1 MAEISLRLVD
11 GGMVVEAELAGV
23 SPGAQSELEYA
34 LLQAGGSFGGRGI
47 RISAFRFRRDGRGLA
62 TLLRRTGAEIKMEA
76 AVEDLLRLQL
86 EEIRARLTA
95 GTDLRLLENTEVEA
109 AVRSTGRF
117 TRTLTDRQI
126 QNLGRLL
133 ALRHGANF
141 SVPGAGK
148 TATLLAIFESMR
160 GREGV
165 DRLLVVAPK
174 NAFLSWEQEIAECYR
189 GGQVPR
195 MARLSGGRRRV
206 ASALLA
212 DDAEILLVT
221 YQLLPNVIDLV
232 RTWAIKHHTHVA
244 LDESHRAKAGYA
256 GVYSTAALQLAESSV
271 RRDIM
276 SGTPLPHAPEDLRP
290 QLDFLWPGQRILPEL
305 RLLSESPPEIITEVE
320 ERLRPLYVRTT
331 KAELNLPPLEVR
343 PVPVRL
349 GPLQR
354 ELYEVLRSEAARAAA
369 GMGPRD
375 RRFFRMLGR
384 HVVRLIQVA
393 VNPMLLTQGEVVARN
408 ELEPTAQGMRA
419 WELLREL
426 ARYEQPIKVA
436 KAVELAEA
444 AIAQGERVLIWTTF
458 VLNLAAME
466 RLLQRHNPVVLFGQ
480 VPTGAAEDLDTRE
493 GRIRAFHEDQSCR
506 VMIAN
511 PAAAGEGISLH
522 HACRYAIYL
531 DRNFNAAHYLQSID
545 RIHRLGST
553 RATRVDILEAEGTI
567 DARIAERLRSKI
579 NAMAQIL
586 NDEGLRALAYD
597 PEDIVEDVEGGI
609 EFDDIEEI
617 VEHLCAAEGAD

>member
-1 MAEISLRLVD
+1 
-11 GGMVVEAELAGV
+11 
-23 SPGAQSELEYA
+23 
-34 LLQAGGSFGGRGI
+34 
-47 RISAFRFRRDGRGLA
+47 
-62 TLLRRTGAEIKMEA
+62 
-76 AVEDLLRLQL
+76 
-86 EEIRARLTA
+86 
-95 GTDLRLLENTEVEA
+95 
-109 AVRSTGRF
+109 
-117 TRTLTDRQI
+117 
-126 QNLGRLL
+126 
-133 ALRHGANF
+133 
-141 SVPGAGK
+141 
-148 TATLLAIFESMR
+148 
-160 GREGV
+160 
-165 DRLLVVAPK
+165 
-174 NAFLSWEQEIAECYR
+174 
-189 GGQVPR
+189 
-195 MARLSGGRRRV
+195 
-206 ASALLA
+206 
-212 DDAEILLVT
+212 
-221 YQLLPNVIDLV
+221 
-232 RTWAIKHHTHVA
+232 
-244 LDESHRAKAGYA
+244 
-256 GVYSTAALQLAESSV
+256 
-271 RRDIM
+271 
-276 SGTPLPHAPEDLRP
+276 
-290 QLDFLWPGQRILPEL
+290 
-305 RLLSESPPEIITEVE
+305 
-320 ERLRPLYVRTT
+320 LYVRTT
-331 KAELNLPPLEVR
+331 KTELNLPPLEVR

-393 VNPMLLTQGEVVARN
+393 VNPMLLTQGEIVARN
-408 ELEPTAQGMRA
+408 DLEPTAQGVRA

-426 ARYEQPIKVA
+426 ARYEQPTKVT

-466 RLLQRHNPVVLFGQ
+466 RLLQPYNPVVLFGQ

-553 RATRVDILEAEGTI
+553 RATRVDVLEAGGTI

-579 NAMAQIL
+579 KAMAQIL

-609 EFDDIEEI
+609 ELDDIEEI
-617 VEHLCAAEGAD
+617 IEHLCAAEVAD